1 MPIQNSGS
9 ISLLDIANEFG
20 GAAPH
25 SLSEYYGAAGG
36 IPASGAIQLDD
47 FYGAS
52 AAFTFTLTSNT
63 QQGNIRT
70 LAVAGGWDG
79 SSSLVFVI
87 DTNVV
92 VWSDNVSIAAL
103 TTGTNFPNGL
113 TIVNKGKIM
122 GRGGDGPTTET
133 GTGQAGG
140 PAIELNVPVTINNS
154 QGYIGGGGGGG
165 SGPFAGAGAGGGL
178 TPYVHPSFT
187 SADTGESNTVTR
199 VPAASIAQVPLNS
212 NGVQDGRY
220 GTNSYNLQTIT
231 MRPVGSSGGGNGGFL
246 RSTDIFI

>member
-20 GAAPH
+20 GTAPH

-36 IPASGAIQLDD
+36 IPASGTIQLDD

-70 LAVAGGWDG
+70 LAVDGGWDG
-79 SSSLVFVI
+79 SSNLIFVI
-87 DTNVV
+87 NTNVV

-122 GRGGDGPTTET
+122 GRGGNGPTSLE
-133 GTGQAGG
+133 GAGQAGG
-140 PAIELNVPVTINNS
+140 PAIELNVPVTIDNS

-165 SGPFAGAGAGGGL
+165 SGAFAGAGAGGGL
-178 TPYVHPSFT
+178 TPYVEPSFT
-187 SADTGESNTVTR
+187 AANTAQTNNTTL
-199 VPAASIAQVPLNS
+199 VPTASLAQVPINS
-212 NGVQDGRY
+212 PGVQDGRY
-220 GTNSYNLQTIT
+220 LTNSYNKATIN
-231 MRPVGSSGGGNGGFL
+231 MRPVASTGGGNGGLF
-246 RSTDIFI
+246 RTTDIFF